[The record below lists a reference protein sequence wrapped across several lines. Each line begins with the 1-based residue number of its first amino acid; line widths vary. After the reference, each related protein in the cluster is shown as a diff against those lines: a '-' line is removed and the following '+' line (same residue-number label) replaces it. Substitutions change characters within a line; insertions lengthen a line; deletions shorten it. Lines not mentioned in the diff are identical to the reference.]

1 MFNKVLILNRKGKLK
16 RLLTTEMLSKRH
28 WELFEDDSKLN
39 PKKNKE
45 QKKRQKKR
53 KAQIFDIESFG
64 FEGF

>member
-1 MFNKVLILNRKGKLK
+1 
-16 RLLTTEMLSKRH
+16 MLSKRH

-53 KAQIFDIESFG
+53 KDQIFDIESFG

>member
-39 PKKNKE
+39 LKKNKE

-53 KAQIFDIESFG
+53 KDQIFDIESFG